1 MQGGINLKFI
11 KEKCAGNIF
20 LIPLYL
26 PAYQPWRENEDLINY
41 GKYKFRIDDNYA
53 FGRVIDD
60 YRGGGDLIEIFRY
73 VGKIP
78 STPTIIISSGRLF
91 KPVHIMM
98 AFSKKRYPFIFSD
111 DKYDKYQES
120 DYQNISFLLMTEMW
134 KGGETTEMTQDE
146 KKKLE
151 LDGIS
156 WWIVYTGTQLEER
169 VCIALKNI
177 GIELHY
183 DQIVEQRK
191 EEFPVHKVTA
201 AALKKKLIPFL

>member
-41 GKYKFRIDDNYA
+41 GEYKFRIDDNYA

-60 YRGGGDLIEIFRY
+60 YRSGGDLIEIFRY

-78 STPTIIISSGRLF
+78 STPTVIISSGRLF

-98 AFSKKRYPFIFSD
+98 AFSKKRYPFIFSN

-134 KGGETTEMTQDE
+134 RDNRNN
-146 KKKLE
+146 
-151 LDGIS
+151 
-156 WWIVYTGTQLEER
+156 TG
-169 VCIALKNI
+169 
-177 GIELHY
+177 
-183 DQIVEQRK
+183 
-191 EEFPVHKVTA
+191 
-201 AALKKKLIPFL
+201 